1 MQISD
6 SIFNIGVNDHNI
18 DLFEGQYHV
27 PDGISYNSYIIFDEK
42 IAVIDTVDV
51 SFTDEWLENI
61 ENLLDGKRPDY
72 LIVLHM
78 EPDHSASMLNF
89 LKLYPDTTVVSNK
102 KSFEMMDAFYEL
114 TSLCAKPFNKIEITN
129 GDSISLGQHCL
140 NFLFAPM
147 VHWPEVMV
155 AYESYEKILFS
166 ADAFGRFG
174 ANNTTSSLIWDD
186 EARRYYIGIVGK
198 YGTQVQALLKKA
210 ASLDIKTICSLHGP
224 VLTDNL
230 SHYINLYDTW
240 SSYRPETEGVL
251 IVYASVYGNTKD
263 AAMLLATHVHNYGSN
278 NVEVLDLARCDM
290 HDAIAKAFKYSHLV
304 ICSLTYNADI
314 FPCVKTFLNGL
325 TERNYSNRTVGFIEN
340 GSWAPVAAKK
350 MSELL
355 NECKNITFCNT
366 TVTIKSSVKNNDA
379 DSIRQLAKELC
390 ISK

>member
-224 VLTDNL
+224 ILTDNL